1 MLNRPVNQA
10 SGQRGQFGEITHQ
23 LSQLLDRVG
32 VSASTPL
39 DYHSTPASDEAQ
51 EVAKA
56 VTEKLREAKERFQHP
71 VGDSDIYNKLGY
83 VAYGNQ
89 EYQEAVSRFIEA
101 IQIDPDNAIIYRSRG
116 NAYGQLGQ
124 DAKADADKAKACSLD
139 SQYC

>member
-1 MLNRPVNQA
+1 MLNRLVNRA

-71 VGDSDIYNKLGY
+71 VGDADIYNKLGY
-83 VAYGNQ
+83 VAYVN
-89 EYQEAVSRFIEA
+89 QEAVSRFIEA